1 MSRVLS
7 RVARQVPRPF
17 RRQQPHLQTASLW
30 VRGEKQASEDAPL
43 FKVAGAVLVFGVVP
57 MMFYIEDRKKERF
70 KAATAGVK
78 TLYAYSGDDDSMFV
92 ELKRPEFEGGDDISR
107 YVSWFRVR
115 FVRFEKSTSPSG
127 FETVWRAKRLGFVSW
142 EGDERTFKEG
152 VLTTPAESTKHFAT
166 AGKRV
171 ELTVADVGELEPEII
186 AACVYVWPTEPWSD

>member
-30 VRGEKQASEDAPL
+30 VRGEKQASEDIPLL

-57 MMFYIEDRKKERF
+57 MNIYMEKRKKERI

-78 TLYAYSGDDDSMFV
+78 ALYAYSGDDDSMFV

-127 FETVWRAKRLGFVSW
+127 FESVWRAKRLGFVSW

-171 ELTVADVGELEPEII
+171 ELTAADVGELKPEII
-186 AACVYVWPTEPWSD
+186 AACVYVWPTEP

>member
-30 VRGEKQASEDAPL
+30 VRGEKQASEDIPLL

-57 MMFYIEDRKKERF
+57 MNIYMEKRKKERI

-142 EGDERTFKEG
+142 EGDVHTFKEG

-171 ELTVADVGELEPEII
+171 ELTAADVGELKPEII
-186 AACVYVWPTEPWSD
+186 AACVYVWPTEP

>member
-57 MMFYIEDRKKERF
+57 MNIYMEKRKKERI

-78 TLYAYSGDDDSMFV
+78 ALYAYSGDDDSMFV

-115 FVRFEKSTSPSG
+115 FVRFEKKG
-127 FETVWRAKRLGFVSW
+127 HWRAERLEFVSW

-171 ELTVADVGELEPEII
+171 ELTAADVGELEPEII

>member
-57 MMFYIEDRKKERF
+57 MNIYMEKRKKERI

-78 TLYAYSGDDDSMFV
+78 ALYAYSGDDDSMFV

-127 FETVWRAKRLGFVSW
+127 FESVWRAKRLGFVSW
-142 EGDERTFKEG
+142 EGDVRTFKEG

-171 ELTVADVGELEPEII
+171 ELTAADVGELEPEII

>member
-92 ELKRPEFEGGDDISR
+92 ELKRPDFEGGDDISR

-115 FVRFEKSTSPSG
+115 FVRFEKKG
-127 FETVWRAKRLGFVSW
+127 HWRAERLEFVSW
-142 EGDERTFKEG
+142 EGDVRPFKEG
-152 VLTTPAESTKHFAT
+152 LLTTPAESTKHFAT
-166 AGKRV
+166 
-171 ELTVADVGELEPEII
+171 
-186 AACVYVWPTEPWSD
+186 

>member
-30 VRGEKQASEDAPL
+30 VRGEKQASEDIPLL

-57 MMFYIEDRKKERF
+57 MNIYMEKRKKERI

-78 TLYAYSGDDDSMFV
+78 ALYAYSGDDDSMFV

-115 FVRFEKSTSPSG
+115 FVRFEKKG
-127 FETVWRAKRLGFVSW
+127 HWRAERLEFVSW
-142 EGDERTFKEG
+142 EGDVRTFKEG

-171 ELTVADVGELEPEII
+171 ELTAADVGELKPEII
-186 AACVYVWPTEPWSD
+186 AACVYVWPTEP

>member
-57 MMFYIEDRKKERF
+57 MNIYMEKRKKERI

-78 TLYAYSGDDDSMFV
+78 ALYAYSGDDDSMFV

-115 FVRFEKSTSPSG
+115 FVRFEKKG
-127 FETVWRAKRLGFVSW
+127 HWRAERLEFVSW
-142 EGDERTFKEG
+142 EGDVRTFKEG

-171 ELTVADVGELEPEII
+171 ELTAADVGELEPEII